1 MATATAVPKRVKTP
15 KAPNQHQPD
24 PSQLEPTKRRDKPL
38 AISETIDSIEI
49 TKIDP
54 HPDNRTIDP
63 ASLDGLVESIREFGQ
78 LEPARVRKH
87 PNGRYQIISGERR
100 FRACKLAK
108 LKDLRCIV
116 VIEDDVDALTGLA
129 VANSN
134 RKDLDAIE
142 RAQAIERLMAKGLDR
157 LAAGRAV
164 GLTSESGVK
173 NALRFLKLPP
183 GIQTMIRDGQLSE
196 RAARRLIPLC
206 ELPKVLAVVEQE
218 LGDQDTR
225 DELAD
230 FSSYPWFLSDAITS
244 NTRPMDART
253 FSSSKLVPGRHVN
266 LPKQFTDV
274 DAAKANIKAVIVK
287 LDNETWL
294 VTEDVEAWDK
304 LQKPL
309 ATAWLAKRESKQT
322 GEKSTTKAA
331 SKKLS
336 PKDQAAEADRLAKES
351 NERLA
356 KWNAAWKLSAL
367 RCQLAHQV
375 TIQQARST
383 LPILF
388 ANFDSVGMHSYKNIL
403 QHAMLEC
410 SVRTKRVKD
419 DWRTIETLDAL
430 PDIKAEELL
439 TMTVWRYMLWPV
451 SDSTETTEGNRAAV
465 VMDRNTVPDLDTV
478 NRSIDETFV
487 KSLCKLL
494 DVSIGNFWQEA
505 TTPGSKQQVLLGH
518 WLRRQTVAQLVLL
531 WDEIKPKGT
540 SMSQELSQT
549 KRDDLVR
556 AILSVHTL
564 KPLTLP
570 RGIR

>member
-1 MATATAVPKRVKTP
+1 MATAK
-15 KAPNQHQPD
+15 QHQSD
-24 PSQLEPTKRRDKPL
+24 PSQLEPTKRRDRQLANSQLFVLIPL
-38 AISETIDSIEI
+38 E
-49 TKIDP
+49 KIDP
-54 HPDNRTIDP
+54 HPDNRKIDP
-63 ASLDGLVESIREFGQ
+63 NTLGDLVDSLLEFGQ
-78 LEPARVRKH
+78 MEPARVRSMPK
-87 PNGRYQIISGERR
+87 GRYQIISGERR
-100 FRACKLAK
+100 FQAAKLAK
-108 LKDLRCIV
+108 LGNLRCMV
-116 VIEDDVDALTGLA
+116 VTEDDVDALTGLA

-142 RAQAIERLMAKGLDR
+142 RAQAIERLMTKGLDR

-173 NALRFLKLPP
+173 NALRFLKLPA

-206 ELPKVLAVVEQE
+206 ELPKVLAAVERE
-218 LGDQDTR
+218 LDDEDTR

-230 FSSYPWFLSDAITS
+230 FNNYPWFLTDAITL
-244 NTRPMDART
+244 NTRPMDARS

-274 DAAKANIKAVIVK
+274 DAARANIKATMIK

-294 VTEDVEAWDK
+294 VTEDVEAWEQ

-309 ATAWLAKRESKQT
+309 ATAWLAKREIKQT
-322 GEKSTTKAA
+322 GEKPTTKAA
-331 SKKLS
+331 SKKLT
-336 PKDQAAEADRLAKES
+336 PKEQAAEADRLAKES

-356 KWNAAWKLSAL
+356 KWCTAWKLAAL

-375 TIQQARST
+375 TLQQARST

-388 ANFDSVGMHSYKNIL
+388 ANFESVGMHSYKNIL

-430 PDIKAEELL
+430 PDVKAEKLL
-439 TMTVWRYMLWPV
+439 TITVWRYMLWPV
-451 SDSTETTEGNRAAV
+451 SDSPESTEGNRAAV

-518 WLRRQTVAQLVLL
+518 WLRRQTIDQLVLL
-531 WDEIKPKGT
+531 WDEMKGKGARD
-540 SMSQELSQT
+540 LSQT
-549 KRDDLVR
+549 KREDIVKEIV
-556 AILSVHTL
+556 AAHTL
-564 KPLTLP
+564 RPLLLP

>member
-15 KAPNQHQPD
+15 KPPKPPKQHQPD

-38 AISETIDSIEI
+38 ATSSSIEQIDI

-54 HPDNRTIDP
+54 HPDNRTIDQ

-78 LEPARVRKH
+78 LEPARVRRH

-134 RKDLDAIE
+134 RKDLDPIE
-142 RAQAIERLMAKGLDR
+142 RAQAIERLIAKGLDR

-206 ELPKVLAVVEQE
+206 ELPKVLAAVEQE
-218 LGDQDTR
+218 LGDSDIR

-230 FSSYPWFLSDAITS
+230 YSTYPWFITAAITLH
-244 NTRPMDART
+244 TRPMDART
-253 FSSSKLVPGRHVN
+253 FLSSKLVPGRHVN

-274 DAAKANIKAVIVK
+274 DAAKANIKAVMVK
-287 LDNETWL
+287 LDNATWL
-294 VTEDVEAWDK
+294 VTEDVEAWDD
-304 LQKPL
+304 LQRPL
-309 ATAWLAKRESKQT
+309 AQAWLAKRESKQT
-322 GEKSTTKAA
+322 GEKPTTKAA

-336 PKDQAAEADRLAKES
+336 PKDEAAEADRLAKES
-351 NERLA
+351 KERLT
-356 KWNAAWKLSAL
+356 KWNATWKLAAL

-375 TIQQARST
+375 TLQQARST
-383 LPILF
+383 LPLLF
-388 ANFDSVGMHSYKNIL
+388 ANFESIGYHSYRNIL

-410 SVRTKRVKD
+410 SVRTKRVGE
-419 DWRTIETLDAL
+419 WRTIETLDAL

-439 TMTVWRYMLWPV
+439 TITVWRYMLWPV
-451 SDSTETTEGNRAAV
+451 SDSPETTEGIRAAV
-465 VMDRNTVPDLDTV
+465 VMDRNTVPDLDIV
-478 NRSIDETFV
+478 NRSIDDTFI

-494 DVSIGNFWQEA
+494 DVSIGNFWQDA
-505 TTPGSKQQVLLGH
+505 TTPGSKQHVLLGH

-531 WDEIKPKGT
+531 WDEIKPKGST
-540 SMSQELSQT
+540 GIMAV
-549 KRDDLVR
+549 KRDCIVKE
-556 AILSVHTL
+556 ILSAHTL
-564 KPLTLP
+564 KPLALP